1 MYVNKG
7 VFCLKTVIAFILMF
21 GLLVSV
27 HEWGHLIFAKRAGML
42 VREFAIGFGPKVF
55 SFVKNETLY
64 TIRLLPIGGYVR
76 VAGDDPEIIE
86 LKPGHHI
93 ALELNDANKVKYI
106 IVNNKDKHPNAETI
120 EVDSVDLTHD
130 LIIEG
135 FNPEDMETKKRF
147 NVDRKA
153 FFLMDGMKTQI
164 APYDR
169 QFASKTVGQRAMQ
182 LFAGPLMNFILAIIL
197 FIIIGL
203 AQGVPTDK
211 AILGDILP
219 DSPAAQSGL
228 ESGDEILKIN
238 NKKVSGWIEFTDVI
252 RANAENEVELIINR
266 NNTTESLFLTPVKAT
281 VQTETGDEE
290 TIGQVGVLPAYE
302 KSFIKTIVHGVDLTY
317 KTTKL
322 IIVNL
327 VMLITGQVSIEL
339 LSGPVGIYDATNQ
352 IVQTGFINYLMWT
365 AMLSIN
371 LGIINLVPL
380 PALDG
385 GRLLFVGIEAVR
397 GKPIDPQKEGFV
409 HVIGFLL
416 LMLLMLVVTWN
427 DIQRLFL

>member
-1 MYVNKG
+1 M
-7 VFCLKTVIAFILMF
+7 KTVIAFIFMF

-42 VREFAIGFGPKVF
+42 VREFAIGFGPKIF

-86 LKPGHHI
+86 LRPGHHI
-93 ALELNDANKVKYI
+93 ALELNDEGKVKYI
-106 IVNNKDKHPNAETI
+106 IVNNKDKYPNAETI
-120 EVDSVDLTHD
+120 EVDYVDLTHD
-130 LIIEG
+130 LVIEG
-135 FNPEDMETKKRF
+135 YHPEDMETKKRF
-147 NVDRKA
+147 DVDRKA

-182 LFAGPLMNFILAIIL
+182 LFAGPLMNFVLAIVL
-197 FIIIGL
+197 FIVIGL
-203 AQGVPTDK
+203 AQGVPTEK

-219 DSPAAQSGL
+219 DSPAATSGL
-228 ESGDEILKIN
+228 QAGDQIVEVDDKP
-238 NKKVSGWIEFTDVI
+238 VDTWIEFTNTI
-252 RANAENEVELIINR
+252 RANAETEIELLVQR
-266 NNTTESLFLTPVKAT
+266 ENTTESLSVIPDEAIIED
-281 VQTETGDEE
+281 ETGNEIS
-290 TIGQVGVLPAYE
+290 IGQIGVLPAYE
-302 KSFIKTIVHGVDLTY
+302 KSFIKTIVYGFNLTY
-317 KTTKL
+317 ETTQL

-327 VMLITGQVSIEL
+327 VKLITGQVSIEL
-339 LSGPVGIYDATNQ
+339 LSGPVGIYDATDQ
-352 IVQTGFINYLMWT
+352 IVKTGFVNYLMWT

-397 GKPIDPQKEGFV
+397 GKPVDPQKEGFV

-416 LMLLMLVVTWN
+416 LMLLMIVVTWN